1 VGLIS
6 APELLGVLGT
16 GARISVDILEL
27 GSYLVGRE
35 ERFWAVF
42 RSDQGGKLRTK
53 GGIIASGSGIYQEL
67 CIVFVLCLIKFIIH

>member
-1 VGLIS
+1 MDFGSSGFAEREVKFREWDCIS

-42 RSDQGGKLRTK
+42 YGA
-53 GGIIASGSGIYQEL
+53 ASGQEGIWTTEGY
-67 CIVFVLCLIKFIIH
+67 